1 MGIVRWV
8 KSASGLARRVLR
20 EAALARRE
28 IRQGR
33 FQRSMAVVTGFS
45 AIVSGFEA
53 YVQHRR
59 GAFSTWLMWT
69 LVWLTPPTAVAA
81 GAALVSERAA
91 RRVLPAISLV
101 SLADGVVGFA
111 YHIRGI
117 RRMPGGFALGQYNI
131 VMGPPIFAPLLTCS
145 VGVTGALAG
154 LLRREQLGL
163 PSATPSP
170 QCSNAA
176 PTGTDDAAKSSNEA
190 VRLVPAS
197 LQDASG
203 DQASNRSQTRW
214 GGEPA
219 SLDDE
224 RAQGLAA
231 RIAHGRFQRLMAV
244 TAAFFG
250 ILAGGEAYFEHLRG
264 SFNQRVMW
272 TPVWVTPPMVAA
284 ALGSA
289 FSERVAHKVL
299 PFTSAVTFLDGLL
312 GFGLHLKGI
321 KRMPGGSDNL
331 AFKITMG
338 PPLFAPL
345 LLSSVGLLG
354 LIAALLRR
362 KSEA

>member
-8 KSASGLARRVLR
+8 KNTSGLARRGLR
-20 EAALARRE
+20 ETTLARRE

-53 YVQHRR
+53 YMQHRR
-59 GAFSTWLMWT
+59 GAFSHWLMWT
-69 LVWLTPPTAVAA
+69 PVWLTPPTALAA
-81 GAALVSERAA
+81 GAALVSEQAA
-91 RRVLPAISLV
+91 RRFLPAISLV

-145 VGVTGALAG
+145 VGVTGVLTG
-154 LLRREQLGL
+154 LLRREQLDL
-163 PSATPSP
+163 SSATPLPRRSDGVLT
-170 QCSNAA
+170 SS
-176 PTGTDDAAKSSNEA
+176 DDAKSSDEA
-190 VRLVPAS
+190 VRLVPAP
-197 LQDASG
+197 LQEPSN
-203 DQASNRSQTRW
+203 DQASNGDQTLGDQTLRSNDQSSR
-214 GGEPA
+214 
-219 SLDDE
+219 
-224 RAQGLAA
+224 GLAA
-231 RIAHGRFQRLMAV
+231 RVAHGQFQRIMAI

-250 ILAGGEAYFEHLRG
+250 ILTGGEAYFEHLRG

-272 TPVWVTPPMVAA
+272 TPVWVTPPMAAA

-289 FSERVAHKVL
+289 FSERVARKVL

-312 GFGLHLKGI
+312 GFGLHVRGI

-331 AFKITMG
+331 QFKITMG

-354 LIAALLRR
+354 LVAALLRR
-362 KSEA
+362 KNEA